1 MRRSTVLSLPPFVSI
16 PCLETK
22 SDVILNVD
30 YGECCFSFV
39 YRNVIMAN
47 AIILSVINQ
56 SVVRLSVIATM
67 NKLIRLYLKLL
78 PKQVAPPASPTQ
90 NALIFSGIL
99 K

>member
-1 MRRSTVLSLPPFVSI
+1 MN
-16 PCLETK
+16 
-22 SDVILNVD
+22 VI
-30 YGECCFSFV
+30 YGECHFLFV

-56 SVVRLSVIATM
+56 SVVRPSDAATM
-67 NKLIRLYLKLL
+67 NKLIRLHLKFL
-78 PKQVAPPASPTQ
+78 PKQVAPSASPTQ